1 MNIILPI
8 LSFLCG
14 VMLTET
20 ASGSSEEGKPSPGVV
35 QELWFGIPGASVKD
49 LTHRKI
55 FETAAPDVRTISHLD
70 VENLGDRYG
79 ARYSALLKVPASG
92 KYRLYLS
99 SDDSAEL
106 WLGKDA
112 SQKDMACIATVK
124 GYSDIHNW
132 GNQPN
137 QASEPVQLEA
147 DRFYFLQVIHKEDG
161 GPDHMSVAWS
171 GPASPP
177 LSSFLPRR
185 CSYRP
190 VSCRKKKTIP
200 SQSGLKVFLIT
211 FPPRRHH
218 QFADEKIDI
227 FHKTPSI
234 NHFQYEKNRTSLHR
248 GSPVFSRRISCS

>member
-112 SQKDMACIATVK
+112 SQKDMACIATA
-124 GYSDIHNW
+124 GSL
-132 GNQPN
+132 
-137 QASEPVQLEA
+137 PVLFSSGDSQ
-147 DRFYFLQVIHKEDG
+147 G
-161 GPDHMSVAWS
+161 GWRPGSHVRRLVRA
-171 GPASPP
+171 GH
-177 LSSFLPRR
+177 PRPCHHPCHGAVHTAR
-185 CSYRP
+185 NLAGR
-190 VSCRKKKTIP
+190 KKTIP
-200 SQSGLKVFLIT
+200 SQSGLKDFLIT
-211 FPPRRHH
+211 FPPGLPYFQGTSSICRRENKY
-218 QFADEKIDI
+218 F
-227 FHKTPSI
+227 P
-234 NHFQYEKNRTSLHR
+234 
-248 GSPVFSRRISCS
+248 

>member
-92 KYRLYLS
+92 
-99 SDDSAEL
+99 E
-106 WLGKDA
+106 
-112 SQKDMACIATVK
+112 V
-124 GYSDIHNW
+124 
-132 GNQPN
+132 
-137 QASEPVQLEA
+137 
-147 DRFYFLQVIHKEDG
+147 
-161 GPDHMSVAWS
+161 
-171 GPASPP
+171 PP
-177 LSSFLPRR
+177 LPVFRRFRRVMAGQGCLPE
-185 CSYRP
+185 
-190 VSCRKKKTIP
+190 
-200 SQSGLKVFLIT
+200 G
-211 FPPRRHH
+211 HG
-218 QFADEKIDI
+218 
-227 FHKTPSI
+227 
-234 NHFQYEKNRTSLHR
+234 LHR
-248 GSPVFSRRISCS
+248 HRQRIFRHP

>member
-171 GPASPP
+171 GPGIPAPVIIPATALFIPP
-177 LSSFLPRR
+177 GILPEEKNNPQPKRTE
-185 CSYRP
+185 S
-190 VSCRKKKTIP
+190 
-200 SQSGLKVFLIT
+200 FLIT

>member
-1 MNIILPI
+1 M
-8 LSFLCG
+8 
-14 VMLTET
+14 
-20 ASGSSEEGKPSPGVV
+20 

-70 VENLGDRYG
+70 VENQGDRYG
-79 ARYSALLKVPASG
+79 ARYTALLKVPASG

-112 SQKDMACIATVK
+112 TQKDMTCIATVK

-137 QASEPVQLEA
+137 QASEPIQLEA

-171 GPASPP
+171 GPD
-177 LSSFLPRR
+177 
-185 CSYRP
+185 
-190 VSCRKKKTIP
+190 IP
-200 SQSGLKVFLIT
+200 SPVIIPATALFIPPGILPEEKKQSPAK
-211 FPPRRHH
+211 
-218 QFADEKIDI
+218 AD
-227 FHKTPSI
+227 
-234 NHFQYEKNRTSLHR
+234 
-248 GSPVFSRRISCS
+248 

>member
-1 MNIILPI
+1 MNMILPI

-20 ASGSSEEGKPSPGVV
+20 ASGSSGEGKPSPGVV

-55 FETAAPDVRTISHLD
+55 FETAAPDIRTISNLD
-70 VENLGDRYG
+70 VENQGDRYG
-79 ARYSALLKVPASG
+79 ARYTALLKVPASG

-112 SQKDMACIATVK
+112 TQKDMTCIATVK

-137 QASEPVQLEA
+137 QASEPIQLEA

-171 GPASPP
+171 GPHP
-177 LSSFLPRR
+177 LS
-185 CSYRP
+185 
-190 VSCRKKKTIP
+190 
-200 SQSGLKVFLIT
+200 
-211 FPPRRHH
+211 RHH
-218 QFADEKIDI
+218 PCHGAVHTARYPAGRKSNPRPKRTEKPFDYLPPALPCFQEIV
-227 FHKTPSI
+227 SI
-234 NHFQYEKNRTSLHR
+234 CR
-248 GSPVFSRRISCS
+248 

>member
-1 MNIILPI
+1 MTPFLKGCPASWRSRCRKVSPAMNMILPI

-14 VMLTET
+14 VMLTEA
-20 ASGSSEEGKPSPGVV
+20 ASGSSGEGKPSPGVV

-55 FETAAPDVRTISHLD
+55 FETAAPDVRTISNLD
-70 VENLGDRYG
+70 VENQGDRYG
-79 ARYSALLKVPASG
+79 ARYTALLKVPASG

-112 SQKDMACIATVK
+112 TQKDMTCIATVK

-137 QASEPVQLEA
+137 QASEPIQLEA

-171 GPASPP
+171 GPGIPAPVIIPATALFMPP
-177 LSSFLPRR
+177 GILPG
-185 CSYRP
+185 
-190 VSCRKKKTIP
+190 RKKQSP
-200 SQSGLKVFLIT
+200 SK
-211 FPPRRHH
+211 
-218 QFADEKIDI
+218 AD
-227 FHKTPSI
+227 
-234 NHFQYEKNRTSLHR
+234 
-248 GSPVFSRRISCS
+248 

>member
-161 GPDHMSVAWS
+161 GPDHMSVAWVRA
-171 GPASPP
+171 GH
-177 LSSFLPRR
+177 PRP
-185 CSYRP
+185 CHH
-190 VSCRKKKTIP
+190 SCHGAIHTARYLAGRKKTIP

-211 FPPRRHH
+211 FPPGLPYFQGASSICRRENKY
-218 QFADEKIDI
+218 F
-227 FHKTPSI
+227 P
-234 NHFQYEKNRTSLHR
+234 
-248 GSPVFSRRISCS
+248 

>member
-185 CSYRP
+185 YSYRP
-190 VSCRKKKTIP
+190 VSCRKKKNNPQPKRTESFFDYLP
-200 SQSGLKVFLIT
+200 AGSSLFSGGI
-211 FPPRRHH
+211 
-218 QFADEKIDI
+218 
-227 FHKTPSI
+227 I
-234 NHFQYEKNRTSLHR
+234 NLPTRK
-248 GSPVFSRRISCS
+248 

>member
-70 VENLGDRYG
+70 VENQGDRYG

-112 SQKDMACIATVK
+112 TQKDMACIATVK

-171 GPASPP
+171 GRASPP

-190 VSCRKKKTIP
+190 VSCRKKKNNPQPKRTERFFDYLPAEETSSICRRENRY
-200 SQSGLKVFLIT
+200 
-211 FPPRRHH
+211 FP
-218 QFADEKIDI
+218 
-227 FHKTPSI
+227 
-234 NHFQYEKNRTSLHR
+234 
-248 GSPVFSRRISCS
+248 

>member
-106 WLGKDA
+106 WLGKGA
-112 SQKDMACIATVK
+112 S
-124 GYSDIHNW
+124 
-132 GNQPN
+132 
-137 QASEPVQLEA
+137 
-147 DRFYFLQVIHKEDG
+147 
-161 GPDHMSVAWS
+161 
-171 GPASPP
+171 PASPP
-177 LSSFLPRR
+177 SKDIPTSIIGATSPTRLPNLSSWKLTGF
-185 CSYRP
+185 
-190 VSCRKKKTIP
+190 
-200 SQSGLKVFLIT
+200 
-211 FPPRRHH
+211 
-218 QFADEKIDI
+218 I
-227 FHKTPSI
+227 F
-234 NHFQYEKNRTSLHR
+234 FR
-248 GSPVFSRRISCS
+248 

>member
-106 WLGKDA
+106 WLGK
-112 SQKDMACIATVK
+112 T
-124 GYSDIHNW
+124 W
-132 GNQPN
+132 
-137 QASEPVQLEA
+137 
-147 DRFYFLQVIHKEDG
+147 
-161 GPDHMSVAWS
+161 
-171 GPASPP
+171 PASPP
-177 LSSFLPRR
+177 SKDIPTSITGETSPTRLPNLSSWKLTGF
-185 CSYRP
+185 
-190 VSCRKKKTIP
+190 
-200 SQSGLKVFLIT
+200 
-211 FPPRRHH
+211 
-218 QFADEKIDI
+218 I
-227 FHKTPSI
+227 F
-234 NHFQYEKNRTSLHR
+234 FR
-248 GSPVFSRRISCS
+248 

>member
-137 QASEPVQLEA
+137 QASN
-147 DRFYFLQVIHKEDG
+147 
-161 GPDHMSVAWS
+161 
-171 GPASPP
+171 
-177 LSSFLPRR
+177 LSSWKLTGF
-185 CSYRP
+185 
-190 VSCRKKKTIP
+190 
-200 SQSGLKVFLIT
+200 
-211 FPPRRHH
+211 
-218 QFADEKIDI
+218 I
-227 FHKTPSI
+227 F
-234 NHFQYEKNRTSLHR
+234 FR
-248 GSPVFSRRISCS
+248 